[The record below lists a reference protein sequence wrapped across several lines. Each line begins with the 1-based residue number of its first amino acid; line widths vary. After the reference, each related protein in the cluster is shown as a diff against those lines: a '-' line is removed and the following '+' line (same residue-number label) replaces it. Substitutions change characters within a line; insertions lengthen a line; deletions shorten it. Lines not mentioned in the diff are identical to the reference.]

1 MHRFLEEEP
10 GGFDSKALTTVLYG
24 SGSSGVVCRPAAS
37 ATPRDILEKQVL
49 GPTPDLWKE
58 N

>member
-1 MHRFLEEEP
+1 MKP

-49 GPTPDLWKE
+49 GPTPDL
-58 N
+58 